1 MNRLPPQPDEVI
13 DRSRPVGF
21 TWNGRPVKGYEGDV
35 IVSALLAAGH
45 AVVSRSFKHHRPR
58 GPMTASF
65 LDPNTMVQVDDEP
78 NVRAGHRR
86 IRGGMAVSAQNVWPS
101 LEVDARAANGLIG
114 RFLAPGF
121 YYKTFMKPAPLWP
134 LYSKVLRRFASGGTV
149 SEEIPKDRYD
159 ARFAH
164 PDVLVAGGGPAGMAA
179 ALAAADEGASVML
192 VDEEPQLGG
201 YLRYT
206 TGCTEVRAD
215 LVRRVEAHPG
225 IEILTDSVVTG
236 RYEHN
241 WVAVMQRSH
250 PGTTE
255 RLIKARAKSL
265 VVAAGKVERPY
276 VFEGNDLPGVML
288 STGVQRLI
296 NLYGVRPGSR
306 AVVLTANE
314 TGDAVAQDLQRA
326 GVELAAVVDAREGH
340 DIVRATGSKRLR
352 QVDLSDGRT
361 VDADLL
367 VTAVGWT
374 TPTSLLNMAGVK
386 PNYRPEAGRFIPDS
400 LPHDVLATGG
410 VGGDGSIDELI
421 AHGTAIG
428 RIAARRG
435 LAVKSSWRAA
445 IPSIEHVDVIDRGAE
460 VPPELQPEPHLELY
474 RAATHGFVD
483 FSEDVKSKDLIS
495 AAREGYDSMEL
506 SKRYTTATMG
516 PIQGKLEVG
525 NAVAV
530 HADAIGASIAE
541 VGTTTW
547 RPPYAP
553 VSLGALAAATHH
565 VERVTPMQSWQ
576 DVHGGVR
583 MRAGAWWRT
592 DHYGDP
598 PAEVTNVRTNV
609 GIIDVSPLGKIDLRG
624 SDVTRLLEFVYTN
637 RWSKLGMGK
646 VRYGV
651 MANEDGVVMDD
662 GVTARLGE
670 DHYYMTTTSGGA
682 GRIWN
687 WLDDWLQT
695 SFPDWDIRMTAVTDG
710 YAGINVAGPRSR
722 ELLARLTDIDV
733 SANTFPYMSV
743 KVGTVAGVAG
753 CRIMRIGFTGEL
765 SYEVHVPAGFGLYL
779 WETLM
784 EVGADLGI
792 RPFGVEA
799 QRILRLEKG
808 HFIVGQDTDGL
819 TQGFGLGIDGLMKLD
834 KPDFAGKPELVWQ
847 QQRNDHK
854 RLVAIQPVDPDV
866 VPHEACQLID
876 GSDTGG
882 WEIVGRITSSRYSP
896 TLGRSIGLAH
906 VVPGYAVP
914 GTEIVVRLTDG
925 SDSVV
930 RVMEH
935 HAHFDPKGAR
945 LRG

>member
-1 MNRLPPQPDEVI
+1 MSRLVPQPDEVI
-13 DRSRPVGF
+13 DRSLPVAF
-21 TWNGRPVKGYEGDV
+21 TWNGRRVTGFEGDT
-35 IVSALLAAGH
+35 IVSALLASGH
-45 AVVSRSFKHHRPR
+45 DLVSRSFKYHRPR
-58 GPMTASF
+58 GPLTASF
-65 LDPNTMVQVDDEP
+65 LDPSTMVQVDDEP

-86 IRGGMAVSAQNVWPS
+86 IRPGIAVSAQNVWPS
-101 LEVDARAANGLIG
+101 LEVDARAVNGLIG

-121 YYKTFMKPAPLWP
+121 YYKTFMKPASLWP
-134 LYSKVLRRFASGGTV
+134 LYSNVLRRFASGGAVT
-149 SEEIPKDRYD
+149 EEISDDRYD

-164 PDVLVAGGGPAGMAA
+164 PDVLIAGGGPAGMAA
-179 ALAAADEGASVML
+179 ALGAADVGASVML
-192 VDEEPQLGG
+192 VEEEPQLGG
-201 YLRYT
+201 HLRYT
-206 TGCTEVRAD
+206 SGYGDVRSDLAD
-215 LVRRVEAHPG
+215 RAEAHPG
-225 IEILTDSVVTG
+225 IEILTDSVITG

-241 WVAVMQRSH
+241 WVAVVQRSH
-250 PGTTE
+250 PGTVE
-255 RLIKARAKSL
+255 RLIKTRAKSL

-296 NLYGVRPGSR
+296 NLYAVQPGTR

-314 TGDAVAQDLQRA
+314 TGDAAAEDLRRA
-326 GVELAAVVDAREGH
+326 GVELAAIVDAREGH
-340 DIVRATGSKRLR
+340 DIVRAAGTKRV
-352 QVDLSDGRT
+352 QQIQLSDGRT

-367 VTAVGWT
+367 VTAAGWT

-386 PNYRPEAGRFIPDS
+386 PVYRPDAARFIPDS

-410 VGGDGSIDELI
+410 VIGDGTVDELI
-421 AHGTAIG
+421 FHGTEIG
-428 RIAARRG
+428 RIAAHRA
-435 LAVKSSWRAA
+435 LAVKSSWQAA
-445 IPSIEHVDVIDRGAE
+445 VPSIGEADVVEAIEDA
-460 VPPELQPEPHLELY
+460 PPTLRPESHLELY
-474 RAATHGFVD
+474 RATTHGFVD

-530 HADAIGASIAE
+530 HADAIGSSIAE

-553 VSLGALAAATHH
+553 ISLGALAAATHH
-565 VERVTPMQSWQ
+565 VERVTPMQSWH
-576 DVHGGVR
+576 DAHGGVR

-592 DHYGDP
+592 DHFGDP
-598 PAEVTNVRTNV
+598 SIEVTNVRTNV
-609 GIIDVSPLGKIDLRG
+609 GIIDVSPLGKIELRG
-624 SDVTRLLEFVYTN
+624 PDVARLLEFAYTN
-637 RWSKLGMGK
+637 RWLKLGVGK

-695 SFPDWDIRMTAVTDG
+695 SFPDWDVRMTAVTDG
-710 YAGINVAGPRSR
+710 YAGINIAGPKSR
-722 ELLARLTDIDV
+722 TLLSRLTDIDV
-733 SANTFPYMSV
+733 SADAFRYMSV
-743 KVGTVAGVAG
+743 RVGTVAGVAG

-819 TQGFGLGIDGLMKLD
+819 TQGFGLGIDGLIRLD
-834 KPDFAGKPELVWQ
+834 KPDFVGKPELVWQ
-847 QQRNDHK
+847 QERNDHK
-854 RLVAIQPVDPDV
+854 RLVAIQPVEPGLVPD
-866 VPHEACQLID
+866 EACQLID
-876 GSDTGG
+876 GNDTKG
-882 WEIVGRITSSRYSP
+882 WEIVGRVTSSRYSP
-896 TLGRSIGLAH
+896 TLGRSIGLAQ
-906 VVPGYAVP
+906 VVPGYAAP

-925 SDSVV
+925 SDSAV

-935 HAHFDPKGAR
+935 HAHFDPEGVR